1 MRLPLP
7 SLPPGQPDPIWLDRL
22 LIVQRIC
29 LALVALISL
38 TVLSVWFFPQIGE
51 SLHLALAPLSALM
64 ALTAMLCALSLAM
77 SEQANPALM
86 LRLSRYVATVAA
98 LSAATMLLA
107 SLAPRLAAS
116 NSVSG
121 PAVSG
126 IQPEFGRAA
135 TTVGNLSPLSAGA
148 FLFLALVIIFARGNS
163 VVARRAADILVACL
177 CLIGLVLLSQDL
189 FGTLGLFGLT
199 SGDLVPPRALFTLL
213 LLTIVVALRQAE
225 FGVFSIFL
233 GCGIGSRI
241 ARGFAPVLLIWPFL
255 REVGE
260 ARIALPKLIPAHFAA
275 ALLTS
280 FAVAVSLALLMLIVW
295 RINDMEQAIHDLTLR
310 DELTGLYNMRGF
322 YLLAEQTLR
331 LAQRAKLPFSVL
343 FLDLDG
349 LKKIND
355 HLGHNI
361 GSKYLAKTGELIFAN
376 FRDADVKGRFGG
388 DEFVVAGQF
397 SMVGIEVAALRLKTI
412 AEELSHAVDKRYP
425 LSFSIGHVTAEHYS
439 TETLKELVT
448 RADQAMYEDKRCKNI
463 ARV

>member
-38 TVLSVWFFPQIGE
+38 TVLSAWLLPQVGE
-51 SLHLALAPLSALM
+51 SLHVALTPLSAPI

-77 SEQANPALM
+77 SEPGNPALM
-86 LRLSRYVATVAA
+86 SRLSRYVASVAA
-98 LSAATMLLA
+98 LSAIVMLVA
-107 SLAPRLAAS
+107 SLAPRLAGS
-116 NSVSG
+116 I
-121 PAVSG
+121 PAVSSILPG
-126 IQPEFGRAA
+126 FGRAA
-135 TTVGNLSPLSAGA
+135 SAARNLSPLSEGA
-148 FLFLALVIIFARGNS
+148 FLFLALVMIFARGTS
-163 VVARRAADILVACL
+163 VVARRASDILISCL
-177 CLIGLVLLSQDL
+177 CLIALVLLSQDL

-199 SGDLVPPRALFTLL
+199 SGDLVPPQMLFSLL
-213 LLTIVVALRQAE
+213 LLTMVVTLRQAE

-241 ARGFAPVLLIWPFL
+241 ARGFAPILLVWPFL

-260 ARIALPKLIPAHFAA
+260 ARMAFPRLIPAHFAA

-280 FAVAVSLALLMLIVW
+280 FAVGVSLVLLMMIVW

-397 SMVGIEVAALRLKTI
+397 SMIGIEVAALRLKTL
-412 AEELSHAVDKRYP
+412 AEELSVAVDKRYP

-448 RADQAMYEDKRCKNI
+448 KADQAMYDDKRCKNV
-463 ARV
+463 ARI